1 MGNKK
6 YSGVI
11 IPTVTPL
18 NESFQ
23 LDVHALEKMFAH
35 FYAHDALPFILGTT
49 GEAASFSQA
58 FKINFLH
65 EAGKLKK
72 ANTLLYAGISSNCIE
87 ESIALAAAAKDAGVD
102 VVVATIPNYYAL
114 TEEQTFNYFE
124 TLANASAVPLIIYNI
139 PATTHVS
146 LSLDVIDKLSKHPN
160 IVGCKD
166 SERSDERLA
175 QSLLLWK
182 DRNDFSFFVGWAA
195 RSAPALI
202 AGADGIIPSTGNVVA
217 SIYKKMMDAVASGD
231 DNTAHAMQ
239 VLSDSA
245 GAVYQEGKTL
255 GQSLWALKTLMH
267 HCKLCAPIVQA
278 PLLPMHAN
286 EAVVLIQNFEKINFN
301 S

>member
-1 MGNKK
+1 MGKKK

-18 NESFQ
+18 TASFA
-23 LDVHALEKMFAH
+23 LDVTALEKMFAH
-35 FYAHDALPFILGTT
+35 FYAYDVLPFILGTT
-49 GEAASFSQA
+49 GEAASFSIA
-58 FKINFLH
+58 FKINFLQQ
-65 EAGKLKK
+65 AGKLKK
-72 ANTLLYAGISSNCIE
+72 PNTLLYAGISSNCIE

-114 TEEQTFNYFE
+114 TEEQTIHYFE
-124 TLANASAVPLIIYNI
+124 TLANASALPLIIYNI

-146 LSLDVIDKLSKHPN
+146 LSLNVIDTLSKHPN

-175 QSLLLWK
+175 QSLHLWK
-182 DRNDFSFFVGWAA
+182 DRKDFSFFVGWAA
-195 RSAPALI
+195 RSAPALL

-217 SIYKKMMDAVASGD
+217 SIYKKMIDAVTNGD
-231 DNTAHAMQ
+231 ETTAQAMQ
-239 VLSDSA
+239 VLSDKA

-267 HCKLCAPIVQA
+267 HYQLCAPYVQA
-278 PLLPMHAN
+278 PLLPMHAK
-286 EAVVLIQNFEKINFN
+286 EAAVLIQNFEKINFN

>member
-18 NESFQ
+18 TASFA
-23 LDVHALEKMFAH
+23 LDVTALEKMFAH

-49 GEAASFSQA
+49 GEAASFSIA
-58 FKINFLH
+58 FKINFLQ

-72 ANTLLYAGISSNCIE
+72 PNTLLYAGISSNCIE

-114 TEEQTFNYFE
+114 TEEQTIHYFE
-124 TLANASAVPLIIYNI
+124 TLANASALPLIIYNI

-146 LSLDVIDKLSKHPN
+146 LSLNVIDTLSKHPN

-175 QSLLLWK
+175 QSLHLWK
-182 DRNDFSFFVGWAA
+182 DRKDFSFFVGWAA
-195 RSAPALI
+195 RSAPALL

-217 SIYKKMMDAVASGD
+217 SIYKKMIDAVTNGD
-231 DNTAHAMQ
+231 KNTAQAMQ
-239 VLSDSA
+239 IGRAHV
-245 GAVYQEGKTL
+245 
-255 GQSLWALKTLMH
+255 
-267 HCKLCAPIVQA
+267 
-278 PLLPMHAN
+278 
-286 EAVVLIQNFEKINFN
+286 
-301 S
+301 

>member
-18 NESFQ
+18 TASFA
-23 LDVHALEKMFAH
+23 LDVTALEKMFTH

-58 FKINFLH
+58 FKINFFQV
-65 EAGKLKK
+65 AGKLKK
-72 ANTLLYAGISSNCIE
+72 ENTLLYAGISSNCIE
-87 ESIALAAAAKDAGVD
+87 ESIALVAAAKEAGVD

-114 TEEQTFNYFE
+114 SDEQTISYFE
-124 TLANASAVPLIIYNI
+124 TLANASALPLIIYNI

-146 LSLDVIDKLSKHPN
+146 LSLDVIDTLSKHPN

-175 QSLLLWK
+175 QSLHLWK
-182 DRNDFSFFVGWAA
+182 DREDFSFFVGWAA
-195 RSAPALI
+195 RSAPALM
-202 AGADGIIPSTGNVVA
+202 AGADGIIPSTGNVIA
-217 SIYKKMMDAVASGD
+217 SIYKKMKDAVANGD
-231 DNTAHAMQ
+231 ENTAQAMQ
-239 VLSDSA
+239 VLSDRA

-267 HCKLCAPIVQA
+267 HYALCAPYVQA
-278 PLLPMHAN
+278 PLLPMHTN
-286 EAVVLIQNFEKINFN
+286 EVSVLIQNFEKINFN
-301 S
+301 N

>member
-1 MGNKK
+1 MANKK

-18 NESFQ
+18 TASFA
-23 LDVHALEKMFAH
+23 LDVTALEKMFAH
-35 FYAHDALPFILGTT
+35 FYAYDVLPFILGTT
-49 GEAASFSQA
+49 GEAASFSIA
-58 FKINFLH
+58 FKINFLQ

-72 ANTLLYAGISSNCIE
+72 PNTLLYAGISSNCIE

-114 TEEQTFNYFE
+114 TEEQTIHYFE
-124 TLANASAVPLIIYNI
+124 TLANASALPLIIYNI

-146 LSLDVIDKLSKHPN
+146 LSLNVIDTLSKHPN

-175 QSLLLWK
+175 QSLHLWK
-182 DRNDFSFFVGWAA
+182 DRKDFSFFVGWAA
-195 RSAPALI
+195 RSAPALL

-217 SIYKKMMDAVASGD
+217 SIYKKMIDAVTNGD
-231 DNTAHAMQ
+231 ETTAQAMQ
-239 VLSDSA
+239 VLSDKA

-255 GQSLWALKTLMH
+255 GQTLWALKTLMH
-267 HCKLCAPIVQA
+267 HYQLCAPYVQA
-278 PLLPMHAN
+278 PLLPMHAK
-286 EAVVLIQNFEKINFN
+286 EAAVLIQNFEKINFN